1 MSLWCRATEH
11 IFINHQP
18 KAPGLHK
25 EIDKIGQIDGLG
37 TWGALPFLIYSLNQ
51 ARDPMK
57 TIVGIL
63 NYYLN
68 PIFNNALDICGQLT
82 RVSWWVFGNFIT
94 IWIETKCWAEGQD
107 VTTITS
113 RCHHLSDFFHL
124 KLKFKAS
131 SGTIGNPFQC
141 VSCLTRDPF
150 SFLPHPI
157 RRGDSKQLSPFP
169 PRNPIIVTAPCRALR
184 TSEGPSVD
192 GPGVYAGG
200 VRET

>member
-1 MSLWCRATEH
+1 M
-11 IFINHQP
+11 
-18 KAPGLHK
+18 
-25 EIDKIGQIDGLG
+25 
-37 TWGALPFLIYSLNQ
+37 NQ

-169 PRNPIIVTAPCRALR
+169 LRDPIIVTAPCRALR
-184 TSEGPSVD
+184 TSEGSQLMVPVFMRGAWGKLSAKLTPCPLAPSLRLASLICVHMVL
-192 GPGVYAGG
+192 GLGTRLGVL
-200 VRET
+200 E

>member
-1 MSLWCRATEH
+1 M
-11 IFINHQP
+11 
-18 KAPGLHK
+18 
-25 EIDKIGQIDGLG
+25 
-37 TWGALPFLIYSLNQ
+37 NQ

-113 RCHHLSDFFHL
+113 RCHHLSDFFIWNWNSKLHPGQSEIHFNVFHVWPATHL
-124 KLKFKAS
+124 AFY
-131 SGTIGNPFQC
+131 
-141 VSCLTRDPF
+141 
-150 SFLPHPI
+150 PI
-157 RRGDSKQLSPFP
+157 RYAAVIANNCHPFP
-169 PRNPIIVTAPCRALR
+169 FGILSLLRPRAERYEHQRGPQLMVPVFMRGAWGKLSAKLTPCPLAPSLR
-184 TSEGPSVD
+184 LASLICVHMVLGLGTRL
-192 GPGVYAGG
+192 GVL
-200 VRET
+200 E

>member
-1 MSLWCRATEH
+1 M
-11 IFINHQP
+11 
-18 KAPGLHK
+18 
-25 EIDKIGQIDGLG
+25 
-37 TWGALPFLIYSLNQ
+37 NQ

-169 PRNPIIVTAPCRALR
+169 LRDPIIVTPPCRALR
-184 TSEGPSVD
+184 TSEGSQLMVPVFMRGAWGKLSAKLTPCPLAPSLRLASLICVHMVL
-192 GPGVYAGG
+192 GLGTRLGVL
-200 VRET
+200 E